1 MHYEEAALSDKN
13 HGEVSGEVSGGLPT
27 RITSLSPNE
36 KKELISDLIKK
47 SYILLDISDI
57 FKEEE

>member
-1 MHYEEAALSDKN
+1 MHYEETALSDKN
-13 HGEVSGEVSGGLPT
+13 HGEVSGGLPT